1 MAESA
6 MMPSNVRIATSRLV
20 VIAIM
25 GSVLACGQSG
35 TELDTTDEARGER
48 YAITNV
54 DVVPMDTD
62 TVRTDQTVL
71 VESGRI
77 SAISSA
83 DTIEIPA
90 GYEEIDG
97 TDKYLAPGLADM
109 HAHPMTQLDLDAY
122 VANGI
127 TLIRSM
133 WGEPVILGFRDS
145 IAAGDRVGPRIVTG
159 GRIVDGDPVIHYG
172 TDRVVEV
179 ADAEGVV
186 ATQKAAG
193 YDFIKVYSNL
203 SLQAFDSI
211 VTAAKDHDIPFAGHI
226 PTAVPTEHAFRSGMR
241 TAEHLFGIR
250 SATAVEGAEPVDR
263 ILDPA
268 FEDYASRL
276 GTGELQLIDVY
287 DEAKLTAIA
296 ELAAETG
303 IWTVPTLATRRGS
316 LLSPTAIERERQ
328 RPAMNYVDYAVAE
341 FWRVGDLLRVGW
353 STESYRGAE
362 LEFAHELTQ
371 VKAFH
376 DAGARILAG
385 TDAPNPYAFVGFGLV
400 DELELFV
407 AAGLSKYEA
416 LQTATTAAAEF
427 MGEAGA
433 AGIVAEGARADL
445 VLLDENPLEDI
456 SAYRHISG
464 VMSGD
469 NWLDRSAIDNLLT
482 GIRANSKR
490 NASVF
495 SDAPQ
500 WPLSDDEHIVFR
512 AEFVLTQA
520 GESAGAERIAPV
532 QAPDGNAAVLGQKLE
547 ANGTVR
553 NYRAEVGA
561 SGAVRRIVIDQL
573 GGDGASTQQVL
584 ETRGSGPTIITGTAL
599 DWLTLSPTLTSMQ
612 DGDTRRISVQGIND
626 RGDLEP
632 QEMTV
637 TRHPSDVLVGHFYW
651 TGANRYDVSIK
662 GSNETTE
669 LSVWMGGGFYSGW
682 PVKITVQ
689 TEALV
694 ELSID
699 YRRIL

>member
-1 MAESA
+1 M
-6 MMPSNVRIATSRLV
+6 
-20 VIAIM
+20 
-25 GSVLACGQSG
+25 
-35 TELDTTDEARGER
+35 
-48 YAITNV
+48 
-54 DVVPMDTD
+54 
-62 TVRTDQTVL
+62 
-71 VESGRI
+71 
-77 SAISSA
+77 
-83 DTIEIPA
+83 
-90 GYEEIDG
+90 
-97 TDKYLAPGLADM
+97 
-109 HAHPMTQLDLDAY
+109 
-122 VANGI
+122 
-127 TLIRSM
+127 
-133 WGEPVILGFRDS
+133 
-145 IAAGDRVGPRIVTG
+145 
-159 GRIVDGDPVIHYG
+159 
-172 TDRVVEV
+172 
-179 ADAEGVV
+179 
-186 ATQKAAG
+186 
-193 YDFIKVYSNL
+193 
-203 SLQAFDSI
+203 
-211 VTAAKDHDIPFAGHI
+211 
-226 PTAVPTEHAFRSGMR
+226 
-241 TAEHLFGIR
+241 
-250 SATAVEGAEPVDR
+250 
-263 ILDPA
+263 
-268 FEDYASRL
+268 
-276 GTGELQLIDVY
+276 
-287 DEAKLTAIA
+287 
-296 ELAAETG
+296 
-303 IWTVPTLATRRGS
+303 
-316 LLSPTAIERERQ
+316 
-328 RPAMNYVDYAVAE
+328 
-341 FWRVGDLLRVGW
+341 
-353 STESYRGAE
+353 
-362 LEFAHELTQ
+362 
-371 VKAFH
+371 
-376 DAGARILAG
+376 
-385 TDAPNPYAFVGFGLV
+385 
-400 DELELFV
+400 
-407 AAGLSKYEA
+407 
-416 LQTATTAAAEF
+416 
-427 MGEAGA
+427 
-433 AGIVAEGARADL
+433 
-445 VLLDENPLEDI
+445 LDENPLEDI